1 MQVEDLEQALGA
13 QIRALRVARRLTQ
26 RELAEQAN
34 VSIGALKHLESASA
48 GATIT
53 TLVKVLRALG
63 EERWLSTLGPAP
75 EAFNP
80 LQILAERQRAT
91 KTTRRTRVRHRH
103 GASV

>member
-48 GATIT
+48 GATVT

-63 EERWLSTLGPAP
+63 EERWFSTLGPAP
-75 EAFNP
+75 EVFNP
-80 LQILAERQRAT
+80 LHLLAERQRAA
-91 KTTRRTRVRHRH
+91 KTTHRSRVRHRT
-103 GASV
+103 GESV